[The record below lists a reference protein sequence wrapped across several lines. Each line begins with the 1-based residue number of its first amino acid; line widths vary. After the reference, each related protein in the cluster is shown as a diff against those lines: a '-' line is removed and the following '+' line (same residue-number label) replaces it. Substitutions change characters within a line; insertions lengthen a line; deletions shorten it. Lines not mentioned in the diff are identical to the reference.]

1 MKNRKNARL
10 SVKTPTKDKGTSERS
25 DTKML
30 ELRNIPLTYKKG
42 VYSIADFGQ
51 DIEGDNSVSFD
62 YDAQYQILD
71 YDIPVGK
78 EQRKMT
84 LYSVP
89 EEELVRT
96 LRAVYGKDGILQKIT
111 AVLKGRETLLYIRYE
126 NEEDAKEKI
135 RRFAIRNADTIIEQI
150 QQCID
155 VVARLFIDYY
165 CDGDNMD
172 YHAVI
177 GTAAQMETV
186 KQNGHY
192 KDSCD
197 YSGNYSSENIEGDN
211 RMLITIVRCAEG
223 HPSENFQYAVEIMS
237 KHIEK
242 YALAA
247 LCKTE
252 DFKFI
257 CAEYD

>member
-1 MKNRKNARL
+1 
-10 SVKTPTKDKGTSERS
+10 
-25 DTKML
+25 ML
-30 ELRNIPLTYKKG
+30 ELRDIPLTYKEG
-42 VYSIADFGQ
+42 VYSVVDFGQ

-62 YDAQYQILD
+62 YDAQYQMLD

-89 EEELVRT
+89 EGELVRT
-96 LRAVYGKDGILQKIT
+96 LRAVYGKDGTLQKIT

-126 NEEDAKEKI
+126 SEEDAKEKI
-135 RRFAIRNADTIIEQI
+135 RRFAIQNADAIIKQI

-257 CAEYD
+257 CEEYD